1 MSTNIRVKKICQQCK
16 QPFIAQKTVTKFCS
30 LKCASRN
37 YKKRQKEQKVTKTIL
52 ATNQQA
58 MEQSQAAASA
68 VQQTPAKG
76 RLHMEW
82 LSVHDVSQLLGI
94 AERTLFRQIKDPA
107 FPKLKIGRRLLFS
120 KQQVLDYFI
129 SKSEGL

>member
-1 MSTNIRVKKICQQCK
+1 MSTNIRVKKICQECK
-16 QPFIAQKTVTKFCS
+16 KPFIAQKTVTKFCS

-37 YKKRQKEQKVTKTIL
+37 YKKREKEKKITQTIL

-58 MEQSQAAASA
+58 IEQSQATAPA
-68 VQQTPAKG
+68 VQQGPENG

-82 LSVHDVSQLLGI
+82 LSIRDVSQLLGI
-94 AERTLFRQIKDPA
+94 AERTLFRLIKDPA
-107 FPKLKIGRRLLFS
+107 FPKLKIRRRLLFN